1 MTTGPEPL
9 PHDAAARLARFNELL
24 ATAIANAES
33 REALARLAEQQA
45 ALRRIAT
52 LVARSTPPSDVFAAV
67 AEEMARC
74 LGTTDAEVFR
84 YDARRGCRRGCAR
97 RAGGERAPRRRPSD
111 AGG

>member
-1 MTTGPEPL
+1 MAVWSRAPEPL
-9 PHDAAARLARFNELL
+9 PEDTAARLARFTELL

-52 LVARSTPPSDVFAAV
+52 LVARGTSPSEVFAAV

-84 YDARRGCRRGCAR
+84 YEPDGGAVVVVASYSAPGVRGLTSA
-97 RAGGERAPRRRPSD
+97 SV
-111 AGG
+111 